1 MSSARSN
8 ASARN
13 RRAQS
18 EIKPSYPPHQQQ
30 MNNGQHIQQQQQQ
43 QQQQQAKLSISDAI
57 GLITL
62 RLGRVENLVQNN
74 PNAGSA
80 ESSNSEDMQAIK
92 HILGR
97 LADLEQRVEN
107 TITSPSNTN
116 SNPDIEHFNSQ
127 MAAYK
132 ENQEKILFEV
142 NNLKEKYNKKLT
154 DVDNKVPS
162 NNTKFNDQMQ
172 TFINLQEKLN
182 TDVNNLKDEYSK
194 ISQILMSLQSF
205 TMETNKK
212 LTDMVFHSEEEAI
225 FKNNFESN
233 ENIIDEPHIPRE
245 INATNTQDSTSF
257 TRLIITNDEDLN
269 EQMSDNTTSS
279 APSIEIQNE
288 PPVTNI
294 FTGLQKT
301 KITHLETSDI
311 DARLPDTSPVNKL
324 DDNIVDSVSQ
334 SLDTNSN
341 SSSTRTRSTKNK
353 KKDKFYNKP

>member
-18 EIKPSYPPHQQQ
+18 EFKPSYPPHQQQ
-30 MNNGQHIQQQQQQ
+30 MSNGQHIQ

-62 RLGRVENLVQNN
+62 RLGRVENFVQNN

-97 LADLEQRVEN
+97 LAELEQRVEN
-107 TITSPSNTN
+107 TVSSPSNAN
-116 SNPDIEHFNSQ
+116 SNQDIEQFNTQLST
-127 MAAYK
+127 YK
-132 ENQEKILFEV
+132 ENQEKLLFEV
-142 NNLKEKYNKKLT
+142 NNLKEKYNNKNT
-154 DVDNKVPS
+154 DVDNTVPS

-233 ENIIDEPHIPRE
+233 ENIIDESHIPRE

-269 EQMSDNTTSS
+269 DQMSDNTTSS
-279 APSIEIQNE
+279 APSIEIQNDT
-288 PPVTNI
+288 PVTNI

-324 DDNIVDSVSQ
+324 D
-334 SLDTNSN
+334 TNSN
-341 SSSTRTRSTKNK
+341 SSSTRIRSTKNK

>member
-1 MSSARSN
+1 MCSARSN

-18 EIKPSYPPHQQQ
+18 ELKPSYPPHQQQ
-30 MNNGQHIQQQQQQ
+30 MSNGQHIQQP

-62 RLGRVENLVQNN
+62 RLGRVENFVQNN

-97 LADLEQRVEN
+97 LAELEQRVEN
-107 TITSPSNTN
+107 TVSSPSNAN
-116 SNPDIEHFNSQ
+116 SNQDIEQFNTQLST
-127 MAAYK
+127 YK
-132 ENQEKILFEV
+132 ENQEKLLFEV
-142 NNLKEKYNKKLT
+142 NNLKEKYNNKNT
-154 DVDNKVPS
+154 DVDVDNTVPS

-233 ENIIDEPHIPRE
+233 ENIIDESHIPRE

-279 APSIEIQNE
+279 TPSIEIQNE

-341 SSSTRTRSTKNK
+341 SSSTRIRSTKNK